1 MGLIDRKDDGKSRSL
16 VRVWEGG
23 RTMASIGCSSF
34 TMVCMYV
41 CASGRANSI
50 ELNRYRYTNDSNP
63 GAALHLCYAVTL
75 LRCCL
80 RAVRSGTIRWIGY
93 ALGRRTFFCA
103 AAQLG

>member
-1 MGLIDRKDDGKSRSL
+1 
-16 VRVWEGG
+16 
-23 RTMASIGCSSF
+23 MASIGCSSF

-50 ELNRYRYTNDSNP
+50 ELIRYRYTNDSNP

-93 ALGRRTFFCA
+93 ALGRAGRTFFYA
-103 AAQLG
+103 GRGPVHQYW